1 MSDEEIERIARELQ
15 AQPLTFP
22 GTVQPW
28 DYITEKSKEFWR
40 EKARKGERAS
50 SRPGEASKLTG

>member
-40 EKARKGERAS
+40 EKARHEKGR
-50 SRPGEASKLTG
+50 GKQD

>member
-28 DYITEKSKEFWR
+28 DYITEKSKEGSPQGLCAKVR
-40 EKARKGERAS
+40 
-50 SRPGEASKLTG
+50 

>member
-22 GTVQPW
+22 GTVQPFELLTPRSQE
-28 DYITEKSKEFWR
+28 YWR
-40 EKARKGERAS
+40 EKARRAERPQTQA
-50 SRPGEASKLTG
+50 